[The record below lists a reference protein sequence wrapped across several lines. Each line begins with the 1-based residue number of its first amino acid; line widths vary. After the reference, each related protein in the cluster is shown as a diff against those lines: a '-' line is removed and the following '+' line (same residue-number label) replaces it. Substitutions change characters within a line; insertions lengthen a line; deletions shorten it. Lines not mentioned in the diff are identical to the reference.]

1 MSDGV
6 ENSAQEVQPFST
18 SALPDARVIQT
29 PEVSILILTHNA
41 RKYIRKTLASL
52 GRTTNVRYE
61 VLVVD
66 NASNWLTKWMLLR
79 WQSRKWIDR
88 LLYLYYNSLF
98 AEGNNIAS
106 RLANPHA
113 PYFLL
118 LNSDVE
124 IRNCDWLRLLLD
136 AHRPGISAYG
146 VVHGDPITRV
156 DGYCLLIDSKLY
168 REHLLDESFQWW
180 WSVTKLQAHILTSGY
195 SVQGYAEHENQIHHF
210 GRKSGGGFR
219 GAKGMG
225 VSPEEVVGWFKGR
238 TVTAYDS
245 VPGCGSRP

>member
-1 MSDGV
+1 MIGERDWVIGIMNYGV
-6 ENSAQEVQPFST
+6 VFVVNDKSSIREWDSAQ
-18 SALPDARVIQT
+18 QT
-29 PEVSILILTHNA
+29 WSNSSVSI
-41 RKYIRKTLASL
+41 
-52 GRTTNVRYE
+52 E
-61 VLVVD
+61 E
-66 NASNWLTKWMLLR
+66 
-79 WQSRKWIDR
+79 WIDR